1 MKVQTEAL
9 ENVARIYSGVNVKKG
24 EASDTNDGIPWIR
37 VENLN
42 NGMISSDSG
51 RLSRERMQT
60 VRIAP
65 PGTVLFS
72 HTGTI
77 GKVGFCTEAVAPS
90 NNIIAVEFQS
100 DRIDPLYGMY
110 CLLAF
115 RPEFLAESRG
125 AVYDSLSLSAFR
137 KFEIP
142 VPEREIQRKISDT
155 LEWIRKSQDQVA
167 AVIDVVKNSVHN
179 VFDEYFR
186 QEMKGIETDKR
197 GQLGELAEIVLS
209 SAGKEKG
216 KTGTEVSYVTTG
228 NLEDWEINGRKVE
241 KTVVSPELAER
252 CGLQEGDIVMNR
264 INQMDRLGRCGIVR
278 KTEENAVFG
287 LNTVRIRANRARLN
301 PMFLFVWLTHPY
313 MKHYRKEHA
322 KNSTSFQSSLAKQIL
337 MEQPVPSA
345 ATEKQNRFAQEM
357 ESYFSYVRNG
367 EEIVKTLERLRQINY
382 NKIKA
387 LYESAI
393 EEQPEEEYRKNRY
406 WTLPSGHTCFYDLY
420 LECIQVP
427 FAEWQT
433 MKIAQLPEKVEVQF
447 LDRIHHAEEPEYGM
461 PGHIRLRRVSEDC
474 VEVIRMEA
482 ASYEKNSGADEERIH
497 RLEEGLLSD
506 QQDFGYIRHVRKA
519 AFSPEDAV
527 SDLLSG
533 EEQGDEEY
541 SRFAELSDPV
551 RAFIRSL
558 SKFQQAV
565 YEEFLLAMQP
575 LASHMADRQMKL
587 RFGEEEMFRDHGI
600 QDVSATV
607 HLLEHAGL
615 LERREGFYLNY
626 YREYKQGE
634 ERQLIYDHR
643 GAPIPIDTWVWK
655 KQKDK

>member
-1 MKVQTEAL
+1 MKVRKAAL
-9 ENVARIYSGVNVKKG
+9 ESVARIYSGVNVKKG

-51 RLSRERMQT
+51 RLSGESMQT
-60 VRIAP
+60 ARIAP

-72 HTGTI
+72 RTGTI

-90 NNIIAVEFQS
+90 NNIIAVEFKS

-125 AVYDSLSLSAFR
+125 AVYDSLSLSTFR

-142 VPEREIQRKISDT
+142 VPEWEIQREISEK
-155 LEWIRKSQDQVA
+155 LEWIRQSQDQA
-167 AVIDVVKNSVHN
+167 GTVIDTVKNSVHD
-179 VFDEYFR
+179 VFGEYFR
-186 QEMKGIETDKR
+186 QEMNEIEMDKR
-197 GQLGELAEIVLS
+197 VRLGELAEIVLS

-216 KTGTEVSYVTTG
+216 KAGAGVPYVTTG

-241 KTVVSPELAER
+241 ISAVDPELVGKY
-252 CGLQEGDIVMNR
+252 GLQNGDIVMNR
-264 INQMDRLGRCGIVR
+264 INQIDRLGRCGIVQR
-278 KTEENAVFG
+278 TEENAVFG
-287 LNTVRIRANRARLN
+287 LNTVRIRVNRAKLN
-301 PMFLFVWLTHPY
+301 PVFLFVWLTHPY

-322 KNSTSFQSSLAKQIL
+322 KNSTSFQSSLGKKVL
-337 MEQPVPSA
+337 MEQPVPYVA
-345 ATEKQNRFAQEM
+345 VEKQDLFAQEM
-357 ESYFSYVRNG
+357 EKYFSYVRNG
-367 EEIVKTLERLRQINY
+367 EKIIKTLERLRQINY

-387 LYESAI
+387 LYESSI
-393 EEQPEEEYRKNRY
+393 EEQTEEEYTKNRY
-406 WTLPSGHTCFYDLY
+406 WTLPSGRTCFYDLY

-427 FAEWQT
+427 FVEWQT

-447 LDRIHHAEEPEYGM
+447 LDRIHLAEEPEYGKL
-461 PGHIRLRRVSEDC
+461 GHIRLRRVSGNC

-482 ASYEKNSGADEERIH
+482 VSYEKKSGADEEKIR

-519 AFSPEDAV
+519 VFSPEDAV
-527 SDLLSG
+527 SGLIAG
-533 EEQGDEEY
+533 EEQEDETY
-541 SRFAELSDPV
+541 SRFVELSDPV
-551 RAFIRSL
+551 RTFIRSL

-575 LASHMADRQMKL
+575 LAIHMADRQMRL
-587 RFGEEEMFRDHGI
+587 RFIEEETFRGHGI
-600 QDVSATV
+600 QDVSATI
-607 HLLEHAGL
+607 HLLEHVGI

-655 KQKDK
+655 KQKVK